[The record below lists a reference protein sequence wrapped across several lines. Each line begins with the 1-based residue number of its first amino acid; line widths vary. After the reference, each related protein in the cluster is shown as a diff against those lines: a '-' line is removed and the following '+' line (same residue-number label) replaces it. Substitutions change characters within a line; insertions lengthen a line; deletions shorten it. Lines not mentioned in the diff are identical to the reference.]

1 MKTAEDGKTGLQ
13 FLDSFQPDLVV
24 LDLMLPDC
32 SGYDLC
38 KEITGKRSVPVIM
51 LSAKNEV
58 IDKVLGLELG
68 AEDYMTKPFDN
79 RELLARINVVLRRN
93 ESKVESGQ
101 GAESQT
107 TRIVHEELTFDLESR
122 RVLKNDVPVS
132 LTAKEFKIL
141 ETLLKRPDKIYTRD
155 ELLQIG
161 WGYDFMRDYGRNW
174 RITQTNQ
181 NMSERSMDLVISSF
195 ITIEQQMME
204 KADLS
209 EFSFRE
215 VLAQHRSSSGE
226 PLVPTDLSIKIKAGY
241 KFSLRNFFGFPL
253 NSCGTQ
259 TMFAYT

>member
-1 MKTAEDGKTGLQ
+1 MKKILVIDDEVAIRDLFELVLRRENYDVKTAEDGKTGLR
-13 FLDSFQPDLVV
+13 LLESFQPDLVL

-51 LSAKNEV
+51 LSAKNEI

-79 RELLARINVVLRRN
+79 RELLARMKVVLRRN
-93 ESKVESGQ
+93 ESKVEAGE
-101 GAESQT
+101 GTESQT

-161 WGYDFMRDYGRNW
+161 WGYDFMGDSRSVDMTIMRLRKKLEDNADEPKYVRTIYG
-174 RITQTNQ
+174 
-181 NMSERSMDLVISSF
+181 F
-195 ITIEQQMME
+195 
-204 KADLS
+204 
-209 EFSFRE
+209 
-215 VLAQHRSSSGE
+215 
-226 PLVPTDLSIKIKAGY
+226 GY
-241 KFSLRNFFGFPL
+241 QLG
-253 NSCGTQ
+253 GGG
-259 TMFAYT
+259 A